1 MKILKNMIGAAPQ
14 MKTKDDP
21 RHRVVP
27 RAFRRVRRSDLTPHG
42 LKSAAIR
49 SAFDVLREVPRTA
62 VQTGVSLETRRNAP
76 ADFFAR
82 ANGQGQGPSSS
93 KAPLSPTGLP
103 KHNWQL
109 SRPSRPSRRAHDIKS
124 QSQSSQRSCQIIIHM
139 RTRVGQIAT
148 ARATQSAARRNLRL
162 SPRTAHALLHVAT
175 GISPV
180 SRRVSSFPSPSGRR
194 CTAAGARSHS
204 PCGP

>member
-1 MKILKNMIGAAPQ
+1 MNVRR
-14 MKTKDDP
+14 T
-21 RHRVVP
+21 RY
-27 RAFRRVRRSDLTPHG
+27 RRVRRSDLTPHG
-42 LKSAAIR
+42 LKSAHGPRRR
-49 SAFDVLREVPRTA
+49 SARPHVSMSSARFRAPATA
-62 VQTGVSLETRRNAP
+62 VHAGVSLETAKRRGRLFRTCQRP
-76 ADFFAR
+76 PR
-82 ANGQGQGPSSS
+82 PKLVQGTSFSHRS
-93 KAPLSPTGLP
+93 LP

>member
-1 MKILKNMIGAAPQ
+1 MLDCSPPPRSRYAPGF
-14 MKTKDDP
+14 P
-21 RHRVVP
+21 P
-27 RAFRRVRRSDLTPHG
+27 SPRVRCRKACITLPTLPTSVD
-42 LKSAAIR
+42 
-49 SAFDVLREVPRTA
+49 TA
-62 VQTGVSLETRRNAP
+62 
-76 ADFFAR
+76 
-82 ANGQGQGPSSS
+82 SSS

-109 SRPSRPSRRAHDIKS
+109 SRPSRPSRRAHDIQS